1 METFLA
7 ILMGLG
13 IFVGIPVLIG
23 LGVIGMYLLSNRRV
37 LRTQRTRAL
46 ESSTEAEEE
55 QLSQEPAKINSY

>member
-23 LGVIGMYLLSNRRV
+23 LGVIGIYLLGDHRAIRA
-37 LRTQRTRAL
+37 QRTRAL
-46 ESSTEAEEE
+46 KASTKAAEVTY
-55 QLSQEPAKINSY
+55 SKEPAMQASS